1 MRSGDVLIVVLV
13 LGVMLIWGGAVFRR
27 WFENAPMK
35 PKMEAPRGEPDFEP
49 NEVTELLEGAGFDV
63 LAAKA
68 RIPIVMTLNDRE
80 QYQSRLYVDYFAEK
94 NDELYL
100 VKVARDRRPLE
111 LTGTGIRDA
120 LLHYYLLYPDAEGVL
135 YVDMST
141 NKIKKFTF
149 DIEV

>member
-1 MRSGDVLIVVLV
+1 MRSGDVLVVVLV
-13 LGVMLIWGGAVFRR
+13 LGVLLIWGGIAFRH
-27 WFENAPMK
+27 WFENPPKKQKVQAPL
-35 PKMEAPRGEPDFEP
+35 GEPDFEP

-80 QYQSRLYVDYFAEK
+80 QFQSRLYIDYFAEK
-94 NDELYL
+94 SDELFL
-100 VKVARDRRPLE
+100 VKVARERKPLE

-120 LLHYYLLYPDAEGVL
+120 LLHYYLLYPEAAGVL
-135 YVDMST
+135 YVDMDAH
-141 NKIKKFTF
+141 KIKKFTF